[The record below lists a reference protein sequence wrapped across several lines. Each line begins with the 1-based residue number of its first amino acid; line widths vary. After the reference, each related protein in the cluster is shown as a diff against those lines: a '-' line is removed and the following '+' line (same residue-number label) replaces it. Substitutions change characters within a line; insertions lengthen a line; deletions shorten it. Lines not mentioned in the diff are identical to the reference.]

1 MTETWQNWMLV
12 HRQRVEKA
20 LNRCLSAENPPS
32 SQLQE
37 AMSYAV
43 LNGGKRLRALLIYA
57 SGAACAAPIERLDIP
72 ACAIELLHAY
82 SLVHDDLPAMDDD
95 DLRRGKPSC
104 HRAFDEATAI
114 LAGDA
119 LQALAFNI
127 LTDETGGGAERR
139 LQMLNT
145 LTKAS
150 GSYGMVGG
158 QCIDLGAV
166 GKQLTLAELEIMHAH
181 KTGALIRASV
191 RMGALCGDDVGPQT
205 LLCLDQFACQIGLA
219 FQIQDDVLD
228 VESNTATLGKPQGS
242 DNAMG
247 KPTYPLL
254 LGLAQ
259 AKANAYALHE
269 EAIAQ
274 LRDFGPQ
281 AEPLRW
287 IAQFIVS
294 RRT

>member
-1 MTETWQNWMLV
+1 MLA
-12 HRQRVEKA
+12 HRERAEKA
-20 LNRCLSAENPPS
+20 LIRCLPAKASPFS
-32 SQLQE
+32 RLHE
-37 AMSYAV
+37 AMNYAV
-43 LNGGKRLRALLIYA
+43 LNGGKRLRALLVYA
-57 SGAACAAPIERLDIP
+57 TGAACAAPVERLDIP

-127 LTDETGGGAERR
+127 LTDEAGGRAEQR
-139 LQMLNT
+139 LKILNT
-145 LTKAS
+145 LTQAS

-158 QCIDLGAV
+158 QCIDLEAV
-166 GKQLTLAELEIMHAH
+166 GKQLTLEELEIMHAH

-191 RMGALCGDDVGPQT
+191 RMGALCSDDISSQT
-205 LLCLDQFACQIGLA
+205 LSCLDQYAYQIGLA

-228 VESNTATLGKPQGS
+228 VESDTATLGKPQGA

-247 KPTYPLL
+247 KPIYPSL

-259 AKANAYALHE
+259 AKASAYALHE

-274 LRDFGPQ
+274 LRNFGSQ
-281 AEPLRW
+281 ADPLRW